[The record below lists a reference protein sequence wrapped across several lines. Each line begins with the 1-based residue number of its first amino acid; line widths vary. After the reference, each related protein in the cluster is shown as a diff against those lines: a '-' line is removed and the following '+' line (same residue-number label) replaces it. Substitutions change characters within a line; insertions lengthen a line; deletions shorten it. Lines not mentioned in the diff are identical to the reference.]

1 MYTGKYEKIK
11 SYEEYFQKLADNMV
25 KLGKKGRFNFL

>member
-1 MYTGKYEKIK
+1 MYTEKYEKIK

-25 KLGKKGRFNFL
+25 KERKV